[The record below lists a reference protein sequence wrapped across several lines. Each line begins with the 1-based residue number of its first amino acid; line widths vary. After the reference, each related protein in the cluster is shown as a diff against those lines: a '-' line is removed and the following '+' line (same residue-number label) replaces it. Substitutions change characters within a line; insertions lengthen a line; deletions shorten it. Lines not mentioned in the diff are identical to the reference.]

1 MATADTEAP
10 TMPQAGWLRRTWE
23 KIATVLAVIGLI
35 DLSSQLI
42 HWAALIHWVATKY
55 AIVRAWLF
63 GWLPFHIAPEWHD
76 PIVLFLIFFSVTNLG
91 YYQKTKRMF
100 MLFIVKYINTGIWD
114 DITEAFKRHN
124 RSVVVHHIK
133 RIGFKRFLIKQG
145 LMYAVLVGLFSFF
158 PWFSNERSW
167 WSIVLIFFF
176 AAGPIA
182 LLATHV
188 IMSMLE
194 GAFVAW
200 RWVLTTA
207 AIFGALVVINQV
219 YVLWLEPLA
228 H

>member
-167 WSIVLIFFF
+167 WSIVLIFFLRQ
-176 AAGPIA
+176 GP
-182 LLATHV
+182 LL
-188 IMSMLE
+188 
-194 GAFVAW
+194 F
-200 RWVLTTA
+200 
-207 AIFGALVVINQV
+207 
-219 YVLWLEPLA
+219 
-228 H
+228 